1 MQSNPSEMTLRR
13 HQRTRTFKPAS
24 IVFNKG
30 NTVLDCTLCNFS
42 ESGAQLRLRNPVH
55 TSKHFELQLT
65 NERRKI
71 NCDVVWRDGDLV
83 GVAFSSRWTAIK
95 PRNETSKLSEKV
107 IEKLRAELSID
118 SDAEKKSNPLQ

>member
-1 MQSNPSEMTLRR
+1 MQSNPAELPLRR

-42 ESGAQLRLRNPVH
+42 ESGAQLQLRNAVH

-71 NCDVVWRDGDLV
+71 NCDVVWRNGDLV
-83 GVAFSSRWTAIK
+83 GVAFSSRWQAIK
-95 PRNETSKLSEKV
+95 PRKENSKLSDKV
-107 IEKLRAELSID
+107 IEKLRAELSND
-118 SDAEKKSNPLQ
+118 SDGPEQSDQVQ